1 LKFYADVHRTKK
13 NNEKFRIIYTTDGTT
28 FKHVDSFSEIPAGP
42 GDKLFMDTIPPQHT
56 DGAIELLRKGVEI
69 YYLRRLTLLE
79 KMRREHKLPK
89 TTRGDIKTLMNIEER
104 WFRRVT
110 EDFLVMRRMILAYR
124 SLLKTHQQ
132 LLNKYRA
139 LSEAERE
146 VLKPAISSIE
156 KQLKEMAK
164 KITEEAGKR
173 YPAYNVLLEGLGI
186 DGSLAGR
193 EALAELLTYADF
205 VNSSLRGLKKLLG
218 LYKPINSSRTDYW
231 KLYDGK
237 LRYAVNRLAIA
248 FYNNRPNGRQCWELV
263 KQIKQLVVTASGT
276 GIGPRQRG
284 EKPQSSIHRGLRFFN
299 RRRISPAGSM
309 FLIPVSGVPRLTTG
323 DIQTNQSLPQSFLF
337 FYSSLNPSD
346 PQPTQTLS
354 LTTLT

>member
-13 NNEKFRIIYTTDGTT
+13 NGEGFRITYTTDGTT
-28 FKHVDSFSEIPAGP
+28 FKHIDSFSEIPARP
-42 GDKLFMDTIPPQHT
+42 GDKLFMDTLPPQYT
-56 DGAIELLRKGVEI
+56 DGAIELLRRGVEV
-69 YYLRRLTLLE
+69 YYLRRLTLLK

-89 TTRGDIKTLMNIEER
+89 SARGDIRALMSIEER

-110 EDFLVMRRMILAYR
+110 GDFLVLRRMILAYR

-156 KQLKEMAK
+156 KQLEEMAK
-164 KITEEAGKR
+164 KIDEEAGKR

-186 DGSLAGR
+186 DDGLAGR

-218 LYKPINSSRTDYW
+218 LYKPTSSSRREYW
-231 KLYDGK
+231 RLYDGR
-237 LRYAVNRLAIA
+237 LHRAVTRLAMT
-248 FYNNRPNGRQCWELV
+248 YYKNRPSGRQCWELV
-263 KQIKQLVVTASGT
+263 KKIRQLVVTAQAPG
-276 GIGPRQRG
+276 
-284 EKPQSSIHRGLRFFN
+284 
-299 RRRISPAGSM
+299 
-309 FLIPVSGVPRLTTG
+309 
-323 DIQTNQSLPQSFLF
+323 
-337 FYSSLNPSD
+337 
-346 PQPTQTLS
+346 
-354 LTTLT
+354 